1 MGHSTVCRSPLRPC
15 SLSFAPFV
23 LVLLVLLSGKQPHPL
38 HPSQNDAYLVVASS
52 ANLPL
57 MKFLFSV
64 SPTNALNCIDA
75 THCTPMLGRSPQ
87 KQLTFFMPVNLEP
100 SSSQFSVP
108 ECDLP
113 PSSARVGW
121 SHSNPESR
129 FLKQQLKDGPG
140 LSPLSCPSS
149 IYSTSNQS
157 NHNPMLSS
165 SPASLFP
172 AIIPLPSIFP
182 TPSHQIIQRKLRGL
196 NCSKKSLPLC
206 PNILTNFIQPST
218 R

>member
-1 MGHSTVCRSPLRPC
+1 MLFRS
-15 SLSFAPFV
+15 V

-64 SPTNALNCIDA
+64 SPTNALNRPIDA
-75 THCTPMLGRSPQ
+75 THFTPILGRTPQ
-87 KQLTFFMPVNLEP
+87 KQLTFVMPVNLEP

-108 ECDLP
+108 EFDPP

-129 FLKQQLKDGPG
+129 FLKQQLRDGPG
-140 LSPLSCPSS
+140 MLRSPWPYL
-149 IYSTSNQS
+149 
-157 NHNPMLSS
+157 H
-165 SPASLFP
+165 LFNVHLVQP
-172 AIIPLPSIFP
+172 
-182 TPSHQIIQRKLRGL
+182 HQIGRAHV
-196 NCSKKSLPLC
+196 
-206 PNILTNFIQPST
+206 
-218 R
+218 